1 MRRKLHRSPACR
13 HDLREAGPSLWI
25 EKGLLQSDPNQVPSV
40 ACLLY
45 LAAVQI
51 VMRGISGTM
60 LKATKVPCRPVWG
73 QLIGLAARI
82 AAATFLSLRGSRRA
96 ATGVRNDRGA
106 RPEDRG
112 GS

>member
-45 LAAVQI
+45 LAADQI

-60 LKATKVPCRPVWG
+60 LKATKVPLPARLG
-73 QLIGLAARI
+73 AADRR
-82 AAATFLSLRGSRRA
+82 ASTFLRQ
-96 ATGVRNDRGA
+96 VRWGITV
-106 RPEDRG
+106 
-112 GS
+112 S